1 MKRLT
6 HKLIHSRWRGD
17 EEDDGDCEEAVCFE
31 GSDAAAP
38 PGWKH
43 LVEEVRQPQESSERE
58 TEKSPKDRNLKDN
71 EEYVSLTQQC
81 SCAEKKRP

>member
-6 HKLIHSRWRGD
+6 RELIHSRRRGD

-31 GSDAAAP
+31 GLDAAAP

-43 LVEEVRQPQESSERE
+43 LEEEVRQSQESSERE
-58 TEKSPKDRNLKDN
+58 TEKSPEDN
-71 EEYVSLTQQC
+71 EEYFNATMLMCREEAALTK
-81 SCAEKKRP
+81 SC